1 MQADALNGV
10 SGGYN
15 KSLHQNISGPNVIA
29 YMEERGYTLA
39 LLPGYKASS
48 DSGVIIGLQK
58 SADSAAVKP
67 SKESFSVSPPAPP
80 VMRLLLIRPMS
91 QYTPIL
97 PSDCPASGSDNRY
110 VAEALTRLWVAFY
123 LAGMLVERGRGS
135 APPHGTRGMLP
146 PGVPCRYHCQAT
158 ICAATQRCRPPGQS
172 I

>member
-1 MQADALNGV
+1 MYAPACTHHHGDESVCFDIRVQADALNDV

-29 YMEERGYTLA
+29 YMEEREYTLA

-97 PSDCPASGSDNRY
+97 PSDCPASGSDTAVLHRY
-110 VAEALTRLWVAFY
+110 VAEALRV
-123 LAGMLVERGRGS
+123 
-135 APPHGTRGMLP
+135 
-146 PGVPCRYHCQAT
+146 
-158 ICAATQRCRPPGQS
+158 
-172 I
+172 